1 MLSNTIK
8 TILAFMLV
16 VYIALMY
23 ITLNFNAFLNGLVHL
38 STTSNNDL
46 ADGVCKIFV
55 TLSFCTCLVTNLLE
69 GLGQLWKHHF
79 VNQSVHQVDQPIS
92 QPVEQTNPDDVD
104 ALSGIDVAEIKR
116 ELERASNH
124 QLQLERELEL
134 EHGRRLG
141 IELQVELERKIHFAT
156 PIYSVCTDDDLAGI
170 DVADTVTA
178 DSSECVIS
186 DADFFAEQQRII
198 QDALGNP
205 SAQITWGEFKS
216 EPTREQL
223 ELARLEREVAKFKI
237 ELLEHERK
245 IQRTFALARKLWNS
259 KCKRQRQQHL
269 GSTRMHALGNGR

>member
-1 MLSNTIK
+1 MS
-8 TILAFMLV
+8 ILALYVSLIYMMIGSLIGSLMHLDTISKDDLV
-16 VYIALMY
+16 DAGLKFFVAMCF
-23 ITLNFNAFLNGLVHL
+23 TTHVMTAF
-38 STTSNNDL
+38 
-46 ADGVCKIFV
+46 
-55 TLSFCTCLVTNLLE
+55 LE
-69 GLGQLWKHHF
+69 GLRKRHF
-79 VNQSVHQVDQPIS
+79 LEEPNTTSTA
-92 QPVEQTNPDDVD
+92 VEQTNTANAD

-141 IELQVELERKIHFAT
+141 IELQVELERKIHFST

-170 DVADTVTA
+170 DVADTTTA
-178 DSSECVIS
+178 DSSECVVS

-216 EPTREQL
+216 EPTFEQL
-223 ELARLEREVAKFKI
+223 ELVRLEREIAKFKE

-245 IQRTFALARKLWNS
+245 IQRTFALARKLWGS